1 MNREN
6 RTAILE
12 PIMLILKQ
20 RTGIATVI
28 AMIVGAFMQS
38 QGSSVEEIAMILSPI
53 FVYVGKQGY
62 IDSKESSAE
71 TTQKLEEFRDDVLDT
86 VSFLIEGFD
95 EKSEDEVLG

>member
-20 RTGIATVI
+20 RTGVATVI

-53 FVYVGKQGY
+53 FVYIGKQGY
-62 IDSKESSAE
+62 VDSKESSAE
-71 TTQKLEEFRDDVLDT
+71 TVQKLEEFREDVLDT
-86 VSFLIEGFD
+86 VYFLTEGF
-95 EKSEDEVLG
+95 EKSEEETLG